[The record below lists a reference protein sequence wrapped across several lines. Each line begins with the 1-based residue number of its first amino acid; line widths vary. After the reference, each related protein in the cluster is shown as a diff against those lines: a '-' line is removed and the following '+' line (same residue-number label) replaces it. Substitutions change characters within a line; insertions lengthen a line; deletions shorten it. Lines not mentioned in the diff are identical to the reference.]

1 MLTGKFKPKITRV
14 MEILDERKKA
24 LLSQIIKQHIHSA
37 LPVGSKILA
46 QCKDLN
52 CSSATIRNEMSQL
65 ETEGYISHPHIS
77 AGRLPTAKG
86 YRFYLDN
93 LIGSS
98 ELALKEQ
105 QLLKNFVNTL
115 KGEQLEPMIKSLA
128 KKLAEL
134 SQNTIVVGF
143 SPYDF
148 YYTGIANLFIQPEFN
163 DQACLYNLS
172 LTIDH
177 LDKVMADLFKEVEE
191 VSVRI
196 GAGNPFSEECS
207 VILTSWHFKNRRGIL
222 GILGPMRMDYQHN
235 LGLINFIKENI

>member
-1 MLTGKFKPKITRV
+1 ML
-14 MEILDERKKA
+14 DQRKKA

-37 LPVGSKILA
+37 LPVGSKFLA

-65 ETEGYISHPHIS
+65 EADGYISHPHTS

-98 ELALKEQ
+98 ELLEKEQ
-105 QLLKNFVNTL
+105 QLLKNFVGQL
-115 KGEQLEPMIKSLA
+115 KGEQLELMIKSLA

-148 YYTGIANLFIQPEFN
+148 YYTGLANLFIQPEFN

-177 LDKVMADLFKEVEE
+177 LDKVMAELFEEVKE
-191 VSVRI
+191 VSVKI
-196 GAGNPFSEECS
+196 GSGNPFGQDCS
-207 VILTSWHFKNRRGIL
+207 VILTPWHFKNRHGIL

-235 LGLINFIKENI
+235 LGLVNFIRENI